1 MSENINKE
9 NQEDEI
15 SLLDL
20 FAVLIRY
27 RKLIVFGTGIITV
40 LTILWLFVV
49 PVFFKKFAKQNA
61 KVEYTIAARS
71 IPTSI
76 DEKLPNSSGEKDK
89 KITPLYL
96 ATYINNR
103 LPVLVEAVRKHDVF
117 SDSKT
122 EMTEYEFNTYVQGL
136 LKSNKI
142 KIEESPLGT
151 DYTITL
157 TVPINS
163 IDEATL
169 FVTEMIAGVDAEIQ
183 NYYLPLLNTLK
194 QNTDVSIEKAM
205 SLQTGSSDLSSLQ
218 TLQSFATDINEFL
231 NSFTG
236 FVYISGKPFV
246 VPDGRGR
253 IKKLVIIFLASFF
266 VFVFIA
272 FCKNAVANIK
282 ADPQSNKLI
291 TDAWNAGKK
300 S

>member
-1 MSENINKE
+1 MENEKKE
-9 NQEDEI
+9 YAEDEI

-20 FAVLIRY
+20 LAVLIRY
-27 RKLIVFGTGIITV
+27 RKLIVIGTGIITI
-40 LTILWLFVV
+40 LTIIWLFIV
-49 PVFFKKFAKQNA
+49 PIFFKKFAKQNA

-71 IPTSI
+71 IPNSI
-76 DEKLPNSSGEKDK
+76 AEKLPKGNEKDK
-89 KITPLYL
+89 AITPLYL

-103 LPVLVEAVRKHDVF
+103 LPVIVEAVRKHDIF

-169 FVTEMIAGVDAEIQ
+169 FVTDMIAGVDVEIQ

-194 QNTDVSIEKAM
+194 QNTDVSIEKALSM
-205 SLQTGSSDLSSLQ
+205 QTGTSDLSSLQ